1 MERQSAALPCVTRP
15 AQHLNRQYSYAETY
29 GVEEWVCPSCCARW
43 ILLPTTQEARA
54 AHYIMEVAIHE
65 GNFTR
70 GRFEGGALVVYS
82 GFLRLTCMAKVPP

>member
-29 GVEEWVCPSCCARW
+29 GVEEWVCPSCSARW

-65 GNFTR
+65 GNFHAWAIR
-70 GRFEGGALVVYS
+70 GWCTCGVQWVSQTDVY
-82 GFLRLTCMAKVPP
+82 G